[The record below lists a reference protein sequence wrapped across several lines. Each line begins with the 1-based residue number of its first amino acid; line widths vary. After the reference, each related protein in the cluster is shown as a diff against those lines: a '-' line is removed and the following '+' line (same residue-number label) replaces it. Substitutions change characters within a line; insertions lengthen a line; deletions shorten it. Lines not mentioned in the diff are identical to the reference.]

1 MAFDGIV
8 LKSIISELQILNGAK
23 VNRILQPDKNSI
35 IISVYNGNNYAIYID
50 ISASN
55 YRVHL
60 TTHSKANPLV
70 APNFCMILRKYLIN
84 SKITKIYSKGLERI
98 AYIEFE
104 TYNEMN
110 DKVTRTLSIELMG
123 KYSNILLLNEN
134 FNIIDAVK
142 KFDGNGIS
150 RDIMPT
156 RKYILPSSDKI
167 EFSSVSA
174 SEFCNIIISSDYKTL
189 EQAIPNLFVGISKL
203 FIQSTIENL
212 KISNTISKD
221 SCLQIHSFISKILD
235 SEFSGIKFKS
245 NYTISS
251 EKNSND
257 PLQLNFFIDDFY
269 FGKISEEDY
278 LTYRNNLL
286 KILSGTLDK
295 ITKKLANINDKIDSC
310 KDMDTYKIYGELLI
324 ANIYKFKDIDFSINN
339 INSIKVFNYYTNSD
353 VEISINNSFN
363 ISKNAEIY
371 FKKYN
376 KMKNTIEVTKA
387 QKKETE
393 KELDYLESL
402 LYELDNCN
410 NIDEV
415 DDVYKEVSENILFND
430 VAGISKLKKNKNIS
444 KKDNDSELNA
454 LKNYIKL
461 NIDDYDVF
469 IGKNNKQNDY
479 LTKRVANEKDYWFHA
494 KDIHGSHLILRSNGV
509 TPKITTITK
518 CAELAAY
525 YSKAR
530 FSSHVPVDY
539 TLIKNVKKPNGSVPG
554 YVIYTN
560 NKTLYVEPSSGIQY

>member
-167 EFSSVSA
+167 EFSSVSS

-324 ANIYKFKDIDFSINN
+324 ANIYKFKDIDFFFFI